1 MLPPLGVGGEE
12 GSEQR
17 GVGLRRPGGAVVQ
30 QADQGGEPDRVGE
43 QNALVVGVVG
53 GFADPVEEVDGEV
66 IFVLGHSDLAGEGM
80 QVADEGGHHL
90 AQARVG
96 CAGHRG
102 QNHVGDAV
110 CILDDA
116 VARHFPRRG
125 RCGRVHVLLLLQSIA
140 GRFTQSI
147 ARCQE
152 KAYKKFMA
160 PSRPARL
167 PRPAPESPS
176 DAAPPLPR
184 GATLQQVA
192 DAAGVHRS
200 TASRALNP
208 ETARLISPDVVAR
221 IAETARRLGYRRD
234 LLAASLRTSRTHLV
248 GMLVP
253 DLANPVF
260 APIVAG
266 VEAALAEHGYAV
278 LVAHAGSDAI
288 GLELVEGL
296 VARRAEGLILAT
308 AHARDPVIARCV
320 ELGLPTV
327 LVNRAD
333 PEGRLSAVTPD
344 DREGMRLA
352 VRRLVGLGHRHI
364 GHIAGPQDVSTG
376 SLRAEGF
383 RSAMAEAGM
392 APGPVVEADA
402 YTREAG
408 EDAAERLLS
417 RQRGLTAIAAANDL
431 LALGALRALSARG
444 LSCPDDVS
452 VTGHNDMPLVDMVQ
466 PPLTTIRIF
475 HDRIGREG
483 ARLLLDRI
491 ARPDAPL
498 VQIRT
503 SPELIVRAST
513 AAPPGGR

>member
-1 MLPPLGVGGEE
+1 
-12 GSEQR
+12 
-17 GVGLRRPGGAVVQ
+17 
-30 QADQGGEPDRVGE
+30 
-43 QNALVVGVVG
+43 
-53 GFADPVEEVDGEV
+53 
-66 IFVLGHSDLAGEGM
+66 
-80 QVADEGGHHL
+80 
-90 AQARVG
+90 
-96 CAGHRG
+96 
-102 QNHVGDAV
+102 
-110 CILDDA
+110 
-116 VARHFPRRG
+116 
-125 RCGRVHVLLLLQSIA
+125 
-140 GRFTQSI
+140 
-147 ARCQE
+147 
-152 KAYKKFMA
+152 
-160 PSRPARL
+160 
-167 PRPAPESPS
+167 
-176 DAAPPLPR
+176 
-184 GATLQQVA
+184 
-192 DAAGVHRS
+192 
-200 TASRALNP
+200 
-208 ETARLISPDVVAR
+208 
-221 IAETARRLGYRRD
+221 
-234 LLAASLRTSRTHLV
+234 
-248 GMLVP
+248 VP

-260 APIVAG
+260 APIIAG
-266 VEAALAEHGYAV
+266 VEAALAERRYAV
-278 LVAHAGSDAI
+278 LVAHAGADASA
-288 GLELVEGL
+288 LELVEGL

-466 PPLTTIRIF
+466 PPLTTIRIS
-475 HDRIGREG
+475 HDLIGREG
-483 ARLLLDRI
+483 ARLLLERI
-491 ARPDAPL
+491 ARPDMPP

-503 SPELIVRAST
+503 PPELILRAST
-513 AAPPGGR
+513 APAGSIYGSAPQSGGIEARSQEAPLFLAAKKPGGNALLDSVPAKEAALFRGKRSQPVDCGDAEIGEIVRSSQTPVE